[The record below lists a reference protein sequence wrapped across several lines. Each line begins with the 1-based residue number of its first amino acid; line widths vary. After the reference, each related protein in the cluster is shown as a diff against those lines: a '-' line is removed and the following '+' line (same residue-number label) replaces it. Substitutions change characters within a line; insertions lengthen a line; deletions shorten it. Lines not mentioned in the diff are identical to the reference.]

1 VKAPELYT
9 VLGVEPG
16 AALEEIR
23 ASYRRLVK
31 QLHPDITGSAA
42 DARRLDNVVDAY
54 RALVKMQGGGDASRK
69 ERDIFSL
76 GRLATGAAKP
86 ELRAFAVKRLGNSG
100 KKAAYGSLKE
110 ALRDESEPVVISA
123 LHAIGQL
130 NVLHSA
136 GELGH
141 LFVGS
146 SEKVKSA
153 VLDAIEQM
161 KSLRPFYGIIVAG
174 MKDYSPAVRRRC
186 LSLFARYKKGSAY
199 AEESVAT

>member
-9 VLGVEPG
+9 VLEVEPG
-16 AALEEIR
+16 AAMEEIR

-42 DARRLDNVVDAY
+42 DARRLDKVVEAY
-54 RALVKMQGGGDASRK
+54 RALVKVRGGAETPRK

-86 ELRAFAVKRLGNSG
+86 ESRAFAVKSLGNSG
-100 KKAAYGSLKE
+100 KKAAYGFLKE
-110 ALRDESEPVVISA
+110 ALRDESERVVISA

-136 GELGH
+136 GELSH

-153 VLDAIEQM
+153 VIDAIEQM
-161 KSLRPFYGIIVAG
+161 KSVRPFYSIIVAG
-174 MKDYSPAVRRRC
+174 MKDYSPTVRRRC
-186 LSLFARYKKGSAY
+186 LSLFARYKKASAY
-199 AEESVAT
+199 EEEGVAT